1 MKYLKK
7 YNESLDKATYLQRCR
22 EISNDL
28 EIYSEDLPF
37 EMDDWTVDYVDANQA
52 AQLNGASA
60 ISRNNFKRFGGSYAE
75 GFVVGYEHKDL
86 SLNHLIEVGQS
97 GGTSNQISTW
107 GLNKVITKAKQD
119 ADKFFTKFAKKYDMV
134 YKFISID
141 VDFNDDI
148 DWVTAIAN
156 GDLDRDL
163 MTISIEFCLQMPN
176 MKYLKSQNEAIED
189 ISGSMSDRDLI
200 DYNASLMKL
209 ENEFEVYAE
218 DLPFEMSDIKAEPV
232 RGIKLGGLYWYYDV
246 TFSYNNQEMNDTI
259 SRDYLMKS
267 IILDG
272 YVDLSNEPIAWID
285 MIKAQIE
292 PAMAKF
298 ARKYDLEFIPMSRG
312 LKVLINMEDS
322 DSHNITYNTVF
333 KKKR

>member
-1 MKYLKK
+1 
-7 YNESLDKATYLQRCR
+7 
-22 EISNDL
+22 
-28 EIYSEDLPF
+28 
-37 EMDDWTVDYVDANQA
+37 
-52 AQLNGASA
+52 
-60 ISRNNFKRFGGSYAE
+60 
-75 GFVVGYEHKDL
+75 
-86 SLNHLIEVGQS
+86 
-97 GGTSNQISTW
+97 
-107 GLNKVITKAKQD
+107 
-119 ADKFFTKFAKKYDMV
+119 
-134 YKFISID
+134 
-141 VDFNDDI
+141 
-148 DWVTAIAN
+148 
-156 GDLDRDL
+156 
-163 MTISIEFCLQMPN
+163 
-176 MKYLKSQNEAIED
+176 
-189 ISGSMSDRDLI
+189 MSDRDLI

-232 RGIKLGGLYWYYDV
+232 RGIKLGGSHWYYDV